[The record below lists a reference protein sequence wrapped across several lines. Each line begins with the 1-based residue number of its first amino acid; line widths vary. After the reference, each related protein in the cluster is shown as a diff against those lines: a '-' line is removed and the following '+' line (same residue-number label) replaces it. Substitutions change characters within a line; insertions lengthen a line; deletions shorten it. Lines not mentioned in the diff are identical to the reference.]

1 MDNSLLMMIKFLI
14 KLKVEKVYLAGFD
27 GMSENKEENYA
38 IETMR
43 YSVDSKLISTR
54 NEAMT
59 KALKIL
65 SKYININFITNTKY
79 DILGDNK

>member
-1 MDNSLLMMIKFLI
+1 MMIKFLI

-27 GMSENKEENYA
+27 GMSANKEENYA
-38 IETMR
+38 IESMR